1 MSTETLL
8 APELVLIWFLAL
20 LLVGLLSWP
29 DEV

>member
-1 MSTETLL
+1 MPDMLT
-8 APELVLIWFLAL
+8 PELLLVWFLAL